1 MNEPR
6 GTVLPIYFVADESG
20 SMEPVKG
27 KLNEGLRS
35 LLDTLHTE
43 SFAAAKV
50 RLAVLGFSDTTKCH
64 LELSDPRHVTKMPE
78 LGAYNS
84 TSYESAFRELRR
96 RIPEDVAA
104 LKGESYLVNRPA
116 IFFLT
121 DGAPNADE
129 PWRDALAE
137 LKRPEFREHPNIL
150 AFGIGQADPKVIQE
164 VASREEYALVTV
176 EGGNPGNAVANFV
189 VALTQSIVSSGQALA
204 AGKAEL
210 QMEKPEGFKL
220 AVDLLND

>member
-1 MNEPR
+1 MNEPKA
-6 GTVLPIYFVADESG
+6 TVLPIYFVADESG
-20 SMEPVKG
+20 SMEPVIH
-27 KLNEGLRS
+27 KLNDGLGS

-50 RLAVLGFSDTTKCH
+50 RLAILGFSDTTKCH
-64 LELSDPRHVTKMPE
+64 LELSDLRYVTNMPK

-84 TSYESAFRELRR
+84 TSYMSVFRELRE
-96 RIPEDVAA
+96 RIPKDVAT
-104 LKGESYLVNRPA
+104 LKKEGYMVNRPA
-116 IFFLT
+116 VFLLT

-129 PWRDALAE
+129 PWRDTLAE
-137 LKRPEFREHPNIL
+137 LRRPEFHERPNIL
-150 AFGIGQADPKVIQE
+150 AFGIGQADPSVIQE
-164 VASREEYALVTV
+164 VASRGEYALVTA
-176 EGGNPGNAVANFV
+176 EGSDIGRAVANFV

-220 AVDLLND
+220 AVDLL